1 MSTTV
6 KYTRKADKINQPS
19 HYALEKV
26 ECIDAM
32 VEVFGAKAVE
42 KYSEIAAFKYLW
54 RMNKKHATSKE
65 DKEKA
70 IWYLKYSMG
79 KDPRQDS

>member
-1 MSTTV
+1 MSTTL

-42 KYSEIAAFKYLW
+42 KYSEIAAFKY
-54 RMNKKHATSKE
+54 
-65 DKEKA
+65 
-70 IWYLKYSMG
+70 
-79 KDPRQDS
+79 